1 MVSSLYRLLGIFIYA
16 TNTTINFLLYLFNDE
31 KKIQPEK
38 KQTETHVTVLP
49 SVPEESLF
57 EESIF
62 EEQLLEEQPLVKLE
76 VMSSSMETVDLNI
89 EPLEHLINE
98 VRLMSRTPTPT
109 PSVSSSS
116 SWEVVS
122 ENDQFLEETKIIS
135 NL

>member
-16 TNTTINFLLYLFNDE
+16 TNTTINFLIYLFNDE

-38 KQTETHVTVLP
+38 KQTETHATVLP

-62 EEQLLEEQPLVKLE
+62 EEQPLVKLE

-98 VRLMSRTPTPT
+98 VILMSRTPTPT